1 MSKEWGNVRYSEGR
15 WYKEREGKA
24 ADEQKDVS
32 KGEGGLVAVMRWFV
46 IV

>member
-1 MSKEWGNVRYSEGR
+1 MFAIVKESGTKKR
-15 WYKEREGKA
+15 KGKA